1 MATAIQHNVYLDNLR
16 NAARLSS
23 VDSVKMIVF
32 AEGHTDYGQVV
43 VQMREVC
50 EAFAKDK
57 TKWLMHEWWKGRRES
72 AFSFLAQ
79 HGFCRS
85 HIRPSSRSMSSRARP
100 DDVDLAIQPYV
111 QQEWTCTLSSM
122 LFLLVDWGQ
131 ASHTR
136 AQKEQAFN
144 IFSDILQLTFAG
156 ASSDILWEDAEW
168 DAPPDDMEEPV
179 CDDRPAASDVVCEHL
194 RRAQERFQELRRA
207 GTFLDL
213 VRFAFEASQTSAACR
228 RMHFWVVELLC
239 SLAES
244 MERRLVGQC
253 VGQHTPEG
261 LRQLDRKSKRRRLDP
276 ELRRMAEVAV
286 AEGRFRSQPAMA
298 RAGFAGVCRRTARD
312 FDMKMLCEYL
322 GATAKLFDNT
332 RQLCIACDGSRLGG
346 EDTLL
351 FAAWLLRDEKA
362 ARLPLQVVLGAM
374 GASHGLGVERRF
386 SGSPSGDMYSQ
397 GYTCFASSALMASI
411 PPRVRLDPAWSI
423 YPIALASCCV
433 IRHMFRAVHL
443 GGGAYRRVRV
453 FEGALQ
459 HMRPMRR
466 GARVYIGVDVSVA
479 PPKLPR

>member
-1 MATAIQHNVYLDNLR
+1 
-16 NAARLSS
+16 
-23 VDSVKMIVF
+23 
-32 AEGHTDYGQVV
+32 
-43 VQMREVC
+43 
-50 EAFAKDK
+50 
-57 TKWLMHEWWKGRRES
+57 
-72 AFSFLAQ
+72 
-79 HGFCRS
+79 
-85 HIRPSSRSMSSRARP
+85 
-100 DDVDLAIQPYV
+100 
-111 QQEWTCTLSSM
+111 M
-122 LFLLVDWGQ
+122 LFLLVHWGQ

-168 DAPPDDMEEPV
+168 DAPLGDMEEPV
-179 CDDRPAASDVVCEHL
+179 YDDRPAASGVVCEHL
-194 RRAQERFQELRRA
+194 HRAQERFQEWRRA

-298 RAGFAGVCRRTARD
+298 RAGFAGVCRRTAGD

-332 RQLCIACDGSRLGG
+332 RQLCIACDASRLGG
-346 EDTLL
+346 RTPCSLQHGCGATRRQRGFRCRL
-351 FAAWLLRDEKA
+351 FWGRGG
-362 ARLPLQVVLGAM
+362 LPM
-374 GASHGLGVERRF
+374 GWG
-386 SGSPSGDMYSQ
+386 SGDVFP
-397 GYTCFASSALMASI
+397 GAHRATCI
-411 PPRVRLDPAWSI
+411 VKVI
-423 YPIALASCCV
+423 LAS
-433 IRHMFRAVHL
+433 RA
-443 GGGAYRRVRV
+443 
-453 FEGALQ
+453 
-459 HMRPMRR
+459 
-466 GARVYIGVDVSVA
+466 A
-479 PPKLPR
+479 P